1 MDASLAAALEG
12 LKAVGQAA
20 AESIVSS
27 SSSSAS
33 SSDDGGR
40 ADRVAFC
47 AAADVETACVSVLGK
62 DAEEEEAI
70 APAAANKRGGGSSGG
85 FLSRLHEGLEGLGIG
100 RGHSSAEA
108 AAASAAAAAAASA
121 AAAALPPPPAPTAAS
136 LEPPVNQAAV
146 AAWRAAQLAP
156 ITDILVVHAGDVLPP
171 GYTRVA
177 HSVTGMYPADLN
189 AVRRRVCIP

>member
-20 AESIVSS
+20 AESIVA
-27 SSSSAS
+27 SSSAS
-33 SSDDGGR
+33 ADDAGR

-70 APAAANKRGGGSSGG
+70 APAAASKRGGGGSGGGG

-100 RGHSSAEA
+100 RGHSSTEA

-121 AAAALPPPPAPTAAS
+121 AASALPPPPAPTAAS
-136 LEPPVNQAAV
+136 
-146 AAWRAAQLAP
+146 
-156 ITDILVVHAGDVLPP
+156 
-171 GYTRVA
+171 
-177 HSVTGMYPADLN
+177 
-189 AVRRRVCIP
+189 